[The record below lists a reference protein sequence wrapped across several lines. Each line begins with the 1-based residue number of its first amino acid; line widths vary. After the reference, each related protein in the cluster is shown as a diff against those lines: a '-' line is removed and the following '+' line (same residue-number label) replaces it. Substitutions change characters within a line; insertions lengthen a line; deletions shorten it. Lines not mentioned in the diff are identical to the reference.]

1 MRRNKKIASLI
12 LSAALATSAGTLTAL
27 AGTTGVAAIDFSL
40 EQSGIGPMAG
50 TTQLSS
56 DTASSNEVYNL
67 PSGAAVSDAGSL
79 DTGNFSATGA
89 AANLPN
95 GGTQSQPAG
104 SGQLTN
110 ESLSYDDS
118 INTQFL
124 KGTYTAAT
132 GAVIIGPESAINTEN
147 LTSEQNSALD
157 QYFQNSVIVGNSIGN
172 GFALYTKKHSDD
184 PVLRNF
190 QSLTA
195 NGFYIEGAFEDISTT
210 SRHPFYQGQQR
221 FVWDSIKLMGAKHVF
236 LSFGTTEVQF
246 PTVLADYQKLI
257 NQIKAVNPDVDIT
270 VISATYIY
278 PGKYYG
284 TMTSA
289 NVKSFNQSMEQI
301 CIANGWNFINVAD
314 RLKDQNG
321 DLNPIYSSDE
331 YIHQNDQAYDIWT
344 AALKE
349 LGLKKLG
356 MA

>member
-12 LSAALATSAGTLTAL
+12 ISAALVTSAGAL
-27 AGTTGVAAIDFSL
+27 NSMAGATGVTAIDFS
-40 EQSGIGPMAG
+40 EARSGVGPMADAADTIQG
-50 TTQLSS
+50 ATTQAASLES
-56 DTASSNEVYNL
+56 DQQ
-67 PSGAAVSDAGSL
+67 
-79 DTGNFSATGA
+79 
-89 AANLPN
+89 
-95 GGTQSQPAG
+95 TQQ
-104 SGQLTN
+104 
-110 ESLSYDDS
+110 SLSYDEA
-118 INTQFL
+118 INSQFI

-132 GAVIIGPESAINTEN
+132 GAVIIGPESVINTEN
-147 LTSEQNSALD
+147 LDAAQNAALD

-172 GFALYTKKHSDD
+172 GFALYTKKHGDD
-184 PVLRNF
+184 PVLKNF

-195 NGFYIEGAFEDISTT
+195 NGFYIEGAFEDISST

-221 FVWDSIKLMGAKHVF
+221 YVWDSIKLMGAKHVF

-246 PTVLADYQKLI
+246 PTVLTDYQKLI
-257 NQIKAVNPDVDIT
+257 NQIKSVNPDVDIT

-301 CIANGWNFINVAD
+301 CTANGWNFINVAD
-314 RLKDQNG
+314 RLKDANG
-321 DLNPIYSSDE
+321 DLDPVYSSDE

>member
-12 LSAALATSAGTLTAL
+12 ISAALVTSAGAL
-27 AGTTGVAAIDFSL
+27 NSMAGATGVTAIDFS
-40 EQSGIGPMAG
+40 EARSGVGPMADAAATIQSA
-50 TTQLSS
+50 TTQAASLES
-56 DTASSNEVYNL
+56 DQQA
-67 PSGAAVSDAGSL
+67 
-79 DTGNFSATGA
+79 
-89 AANLPN
+89 
-95 GGTQSQPAG
+95 QQ
-104 SGQLTN
+104 
-110 ESLSYDDS
+110 SLSYDET
-118 INTQFL
+118 INSQFI

-132 GAVIIGPESAINTEN
+132 GAVIIGPESVINTEN
-147 LTSEQNSALD
+147 LDAAQNAALD

-172 GFALYTKKHSDD
+172 GFALYTKKHGDD
-184 PVLRNF
+184 PVLKNF

-195 NGFYIEGAFEDISTT
+195 NGFYIEGAFEDISST

-221 FVWDSIKLMGAKHVF
+221 YVWDSIKLMGAKHVF

-246 PTVLADYQKLI
+246 PTVLTDYQKLI
-257 NQIKAVNPDVDIT
+257 NQIKSVNPDVDIT

-301 CIANGWNFINVAD
+301 CTANGWNFINVAD
-314 RLKDQNG
+314 RLKDANG
-321 DLNPIYSSDE
+321 DLDPVYSSDE
-331 YIHQNDQAYDIWT
+331 YIHQNDLAYDIWT